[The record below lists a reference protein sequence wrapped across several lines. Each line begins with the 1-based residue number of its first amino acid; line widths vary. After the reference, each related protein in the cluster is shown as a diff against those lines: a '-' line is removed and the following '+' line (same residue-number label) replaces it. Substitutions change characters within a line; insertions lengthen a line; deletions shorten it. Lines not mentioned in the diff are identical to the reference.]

1 MCVYVYV
8 YVHVYNIMYFKC
20 LCTYIIHMCV
30 YVHLCIMF
38 MYVYCVHVFVCTELQ
53 LKSYHVPVKLFKKW
67 RDLLTQYTTASS
79 DVCKTGK

>member
-1 MCVYVYV
+1 MYIYYTYVCLCTFMYYVYV
-8 YVHVYNIMYFKC
+8 
-20 LCTYIIHMCV
+20 
-30 YVHLCIMF
+30 
-38 MYVYCVHVFVCTELQ
+38 CVHVFVCTELQ